1 MFNFNFENKLPVD
14 QYNSTNALQEALL
27 ASGILPMPNQLIP
40 TQISADSANQIQA
53 SQTQYESPQEQA
65 LNQFNTTAMCEMQQN
80 VASLANLPEVQA
92 QFGMA

>member
-1 MFNFNFENKLPVD
+1 
-14 QYNSTNALQEALL
+14 
-27 ASGILPMPNQLIP
+27 MPNQLIP

-53 SQTQYESPQEQA
+53 SQTQYQSRQEEA